1 MWSPEAVGDARGPEQ
16 AIKAAPQRPSSTL
29 ALTQS
34 WAYVLG

>member
-1 MWSPEAVGDARGPEQ
+1 MWSQEAVGDAPGPEQ
-16 AIKAAPQRPSSTL
+16 AIKAAPQRHSSTL